1 MNVADIKPRI
11 TLSDPRPNSRAI
23 IKQVAHKHNLMMHG
37 KF

>member
-1 MNVADIKPRI
+1 MNVADIQPRI

-23 IKQVAHKHNLMMHG
+23 IKEVAQKHDLMMHG